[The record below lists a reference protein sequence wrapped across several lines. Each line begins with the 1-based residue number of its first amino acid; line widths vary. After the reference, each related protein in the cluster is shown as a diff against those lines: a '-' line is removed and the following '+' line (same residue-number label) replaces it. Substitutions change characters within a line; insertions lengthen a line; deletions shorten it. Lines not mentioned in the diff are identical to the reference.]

1 MVSVTVTLSEPMK
14 DWVDAQAASGRFD
27 SAGDYVRDLI
37 RQDQERSD
45 GLIQIQ
51 ALITEGFDSG
61 ISASSLD
68 EVLAEA
74 RERSR
79 AARRP

>member
-1 MVSVTVTLSEPMK
+1 MASVNISLSETMK
-14 DWVDAQAASGRFD
+14 DWVDAQAASGRFN

-45 GLIQIQ
+45 GLAQVQ
-51 ALITEGFDSG
+51 ALIAEGFDSG

-68 EVLAEA
+68 DVLAEA

-79 AARRP
+79 SARRP

>member
-1 MVSVTVTLSEPMK
+1 MANVNVSLSEAMK
-14 DWVDAQAASGRFD
+14 DWVEAQATSGRFN
-27 SAGDYVRDLI
+27 SASDYVRDLI

-45 GLIQIQ
+45 SLAQIQ

-68 EVLAEA
+68 DVLAEA
-74 RERSR
+74 RERTR
-79 AARRP
+79 DMRRP